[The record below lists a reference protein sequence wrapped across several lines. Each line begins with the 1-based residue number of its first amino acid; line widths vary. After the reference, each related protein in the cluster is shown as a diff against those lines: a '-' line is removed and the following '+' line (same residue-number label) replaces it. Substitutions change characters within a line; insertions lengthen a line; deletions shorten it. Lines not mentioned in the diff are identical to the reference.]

1 MIKPVYY
8 CVNECVHVC
17 VCVCVW
23 VWVCVGVWVCVY
35 KKRKREKCKVK
46 EIAKEILLLLILH
59 KFGSCLIGLGYAR
72 LS

>member
-8 CVNECVHVC
+8 CVNGC
-17 VCVCVW
+17 VCVL
-23 VWVCVGVWVCVY
+23 VWVCVGVYVHE
-35 KKRKREKCKVK
+35 KKKKKCKVQ

-59 KFGSCLIGLGYAR
+59 KFGSCLIGLGYAW